1 MNLTQQ
7 DIVEIIKLFEESKFD
22 VCQLEIG
29 DLKLTLSN
37 ESRLQAR
44 APVATPIIQAEPVSP
59 ASSATPADPVLPPPM
74 AASAPGGAV
83 QQPASAGAEEGL
95 VAITAPVIGTFYEA
109 AEPGVKSFVDVGTLV
124 EEDTT
129 VGLIEVMKV
138 FTTVKAGMRGRVE
151 RILVTNG
158 QFVEFGQS
166 LLLLRQ
172 D

>member
-1 MNLTQQ
+1 MNLTQE

-22 VCQLEIG
+22 LCHLETG

-37 ESRLQAR
+37 ESHLPMRP
-44 APVATPIIQAEPVSP
+44 PVTIPMIRAEPASP
-59 ASSATPADPVLPPPM
+59 PSAATPAAPALPPPL
-74 AASAPGGAV
+74 AAAAPGGVA
-83 QQPASAGAEEGL
+83 QQPAGAEEGL
-95 VAITAPVIGTFYEA
+95 VAVTAPVIGTFYEA
-109 AEPGVKSFVDVGTLV
+109 PEPGARRFVDAGASV

-138 FTTVKAGMRGRVE
+138 FTAVKAGMRGRVE
-151 RILVTNG
+151 RILVGNG